1 MKLLEKKGSKLKKI
15 LLICWL
21 GIALTLS
28 GCAGAVPWNKQNYAG
43 MEEWSVEYVVPDGEG
58 GIERVHYIN
67 GKEAASSE
75 IKIALAD
82 GTILNF
88 AGDGIMAFQGQ
99 SLRADVE
106 KAVSEQLG
114 EVGPGVVDAI
124 INAIIRPD

>member
-1 MKLLEKKGSKLKKI
+1 MSKICRSICFCMIGMVMLLV
-15 LLICWL
+15 
-21 GIALTLS
+21 S

-43 MEEWSVEYVVPDGEG
+43 LEEWSVEYAVPDDRQ

-67 GKEAASSE
+67 GKEAAASE
-75 IKIALAD
+75 IKIALSD

-99 SLRADVE
+99 ALRADVE
-106 KAVSEQLG
+106 RAVSEQLG
-114 EVGPGVVDAI
+114 EVGPGVIDAI